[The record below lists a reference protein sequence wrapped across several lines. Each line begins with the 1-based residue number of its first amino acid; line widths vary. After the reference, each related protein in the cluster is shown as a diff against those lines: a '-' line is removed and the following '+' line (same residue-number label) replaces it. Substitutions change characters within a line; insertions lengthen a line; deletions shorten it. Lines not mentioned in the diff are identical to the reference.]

1 MTSSLEREGVGG
13 LKDDEWRH
21 DDTGGGA
28 FELKKI
34 IIDPVYT
41 VLPRNFFLNNYAFK
55 GGGGEPKD
63 DMMTSGR
70 GLGWWRYLWTA
81 PYWLKVSNIKNDAIY
96 DSCFFVFSKWRAHQR
111 KRAGILSHQNGKPTP
126 WWENLAL
133 FSASWRLGLNFV
145 SIIAKSLPIMCSQLV
160 SCVGIISLS
169 MISLFCRILSH
180 F

>member
-1 MTSSLEREGVGG
+1 MTSSLLGEGVGG

-28 FELKKI
+28 FELKKSLSTQCT
-34 IIDPVYT
+34 PFCR
-41 VLPRNFFLNNYAFK
+41 RNFFLNNYAFK
-55 GGGGEPKD
+55 GRGSRKMTWWQAGGGWGD
-63 DMMTSGR
+63 DVIYEQPLIGWRSVTSKMTPFM
-70 GLGWWRYLWTA
+70 TA
-81 PYWLKVSNIKNDAIY
+81 VFLCFPNGGHIKG
-96 DSCFFVFSKWRAHQR
+96 
-111 KRAGILSHQNGKPTP
+111 KRAGILSHQNSKPTP